1 MCHPAATSG
10 AVPIFPPEFKRR
22 KQGKRRK
29 VGKRRWTP

>member
-10 AVPIFPPEFKRR
+10 AVPISLPEFKRR
-22 KQGKRRK
+22 KHEKHRK